1 MALSRPQA
9 PWSEVAGS
17 IQVFKLYG
25 EWVAYHAS
33 EEELREV
40 VVDLEQ
46 RGLALAVEA
55 GPLNAPADCGQ
66 GIEGFAGT
74 RRSPSKPELSWN
86 RLSTS
91 VTRARSFGVW
101 GATRAQR
108 ASISRA

>member
-1 MALSRPQA
+1 
-9 PWSEVAGS
+9 VAGS

-46 RGLALAVEA
+46 GGLALAVEA

-74 RRSPSKPELSWN
+74 RRSPSKPKLSWN

-91 VTRARSFGVW
+91 VTRARSFAVW